1 MSYLQLSHLFKAYG
15 SVVAVQD
22 VNLDIEAGTFISLL
36 GPSGCGK
43 TTILRMIAGFETP
56 TGGSIQL
63 AGDDITRLPANR
75 RDMGMVFQSYS
86 LFPHMTA
93 AQNIAFGLRLKRLGK
108 LQQRDRVV
116 EMLEL
121 VGLAGMGDRYPQQL
135 SGGQQQ
141 RVALARA
148 LAIAPRVL
156 LLDEPLSALD
166 AKVRLQLRNE
176 IRRIQQ
182 QLKITTLFVTH
193 DQEEA
198 LSISDRVI
206 VMAQGHIDQQG
217 TPEEIYLTP
226 NTAFTAS
233 FIGAMNQIPG
243 FWDAQSHRIRVGSS
257 ATQPPQPPAHRPHTA
272 QDYSQDYSQD
282 YIQTQAV
289 DLPEGTPVLGLV
301 RPESITLVPMDGA
314 VPPHN
319 NGLSGLVT
327 SRSFLGAVVRL
338 TILVGEFY
346 LNVDLPTAQ
355 MEYYHSGQL
364 VQLWFPADQCR
375 VLAIAPPPLTPLT
388 QSTPLY
394 QEDSLG

>member
-1 MSYLQLSHLFKAYG
+1 MSYLQLNHLFKAYG
-15 SVVAVQD
+15 QTMAVQD
-22 VNLDIEAGTFISLL
+22 VTLQVQAGEFISLL

-43 TTILRMIAGFETP
+43 TTILRMIAGFERP
-56 TGGSIQL
+56 TGGAIRLESQ
-63 AGDDITRLPANR
+63 DITQVPASQ

-93 AQNIAFGLRLKRLGK
+93 SQNIAFGLRVKRLPK
-108 LQQRDRVV
+108 PKQRQRVA

-121 VGLAGMGDRYPQQL
+121 VGLGNMGDRYPHQL

-148 LAIAPRVL
+148 LAIAPRML

-182 QLKITTLFVTH
+182 QLGITTLFVTH

-206 VMAQGHIDQQG
+206 VMSQGRIEQKG

-226 NTAFTAS
+226 STPFTAS

-243 FWDAQSHRIRVGSS
+243 FWEDHKVRIS
-257 ATQPPQPPAHRPHTA
+257 AHPDPQIP
-272 QDYSQDYSQD
+272 DEFL
-282 YIQTQAV
+282 QTQAA
-289 DLPEGTPVLGLV
+289 DLPEGSPVLVLV
-301 RPESITLVPMDGA
+301 RPESIA
-314 VPPHN
+314 VLPPETTAPPN
-319 NGLSGLVT
+319 SNLLNGLVA
-327 SRSFLGAVVRL
+327 SRVFLGSVVRL
-338 TILVGEFY
+338 SVLIGDFY
-346 LNVDLPTAQ
+346 LKVDVPTDRAQ
-355 MEYYHSGQL
+355 QFQSGEV
-364 VQLWFPADQCR
+364 VQLYFAPEQCR
-375 VLAIAPPPLTPLT
+375 VLATELSAKSERSPDKLPT
-388 QSTPLY
+388 
-394 QEDSLG
+394 

>member
-1 MSYLQLSHLFKAYG
+1 MAFLQLHHLFKAYG
-15 SVVAVQD
+15 SVMAVQD
-22 VNLDIEAGTFISLL
+22 VHLEIQAGELITLL

-43 TTILRMIAGFETP
+43 TTILRMIAGFEQP
-56 TGGSIQL
+56 TAGSIRL
-63 AGDDITRLPANR
+63 EHHDITALPANR

-93 AQNIAFGLRLKRLGK
+93 AQNIAFGLRLRK
-108 LQQRDRVV
+108 LSVAQQHRRVA

-121 VGLAGMGDRYPQQL
+121 VSLGGMGDRYPHQL

-182 QLKITTLFVTH
+182 QLGITTLFVTH

-198 LSISDRVI
+198 LSISDRVV
-206 VMAQGHIDQQG
+206 VMSQGRIDQQG
-217 TPEEIYLTP
+217 TPEAIYLTP

-243 FWDAQSHRIRVGSS
+243 LWDQAHQRVRVTTHGEAALSDEWLQ
-257 ATQPPQPPAHRPHTA
+257 TQPA
-272 QDYSQDYSQD
+272 
-282 YIQTQAV
+282 
-289 DLPEGTPVLGLV
+289 DLMDGASVVVLV
-301 RPESITLVPMDGA
+301 RPESIA
-314 VPPHN
+314 VLSPEVDPPPATNLLH
-319 NGLSGLVT
+319 GVVT
-327 SRSFLGAVVRL
+327 SRLFLGAVIRL
-338 TILVGEFY
+338 SVLVGEFY
-346 LNVDLPTAQ
+346 LNVDVPTAQ
-355 MEYYHSGQL
+355 TEHYHSGQVVRL
-364 VQLWFPADQCR
+364 AFAVEQCR
-375 VLAIAPPPLTPLT
+375 VLAIAPPSGSSPTKPSSPAQPLRDVP
-388 QSTPLY
+388 Q
-394 QEDSLG
+394 

>member
-1 MSYLQLSHLFKAYG
+1 MTYLQLNHLFKSYG
-15 SVVAVQD
+15 SLMAVQD
-22 VNLDIEAGTFISLL
+22 VNAQIQAGEFVSLL

-43 TTILRMIAGFETP
+43 TTILRMIAGFETV
-56 TGGSIQL
+56 TAGSIALEGQ
-63 AGDDITRLPANR
+63 DITHVPANR

-93 AQNIAFGLRLKRLGK
+93 SQNIAFGLRVKRLPHG
-108 LQQRDRVV
+108 QQRLRVH

-121 VGLAGMGDRYPQQL
+121 VGLGDKGDRYPHQL

-182 QLKITTLFVTH
+182 QLGITTLFVTH

-206 VMAQGHIDQQG
+206 VMAQGRIDQEG

-226 NTAFTAS
+226 KTAFTAS

-243 FWDAQSHRIRVGSS
+243 VWEQGKVRIATDPSSSAPAEYLHTQSGDVAPGSS
-257 ATQPPQPPAHRPHTA
+257 
-272 QDYSQDYSQD
+272 
-282 YIQTQAV
+282 
-289 DLPEGTPVLGLV
+289 VLVLV
-301 RPESITLVPMDGA
+301 RPESIQVMTPDAAL
-314 VPPHN
+314 PPHT
-319 NGLSGLVT
+319 NGLNGLIT
-327 SRSFLGAVVRL
+327 SRVFLGAIVRL
-338 TILVGEFY
+338 SVLVGDFY
-346 LNVDLPTAQ
+346 LNVDLPTSHADAYQ
-355 MEYYHSGQL
+355 SGHL
-364 VQLWFPADQCR
+364 VKLGFPAEQCR
-375 VLAIAPPPLTPLT
+375 VLAIAPTHVPEVKSSSPSPI
-388 QSTPLY
+388 P
-394 QEDSLG
+394 

>member
-1 MSYLQLSHLFKAYG
+1 M
-15 SVVAVQD
+15 AVQD
-22 VNLDIEAGTFISLL
+22 VNLQIPAGEFISFL

-43 TTILRMIAGFETP
+43 TTILRMIAGFEKT
-56 TGGSIQL
+56 TGGSILLEGQ
-63 AGDDITRLPANR
+63 DITHIPANR

-93 AQNIAFGLRLKRLGK
+93 GQNIAFGLRVKRLSHG
-108 LQQRDRVV
+108 QQRIRVH

-121 VGLAGMGDRYPQQL
+121 VGLSGMGDRYPHQM

-148 LAIAPRVL
+148 LAISPRLL

-182 QLKITTLFVTH
+182 QLDITTLFVTH

-206 VMAQGHIDQQG
+206 VMSQGSIDQAG

-226 NTAFTAS
+226 STAFTAS

-243 FWDAQSHRIRVGSS
+243 IWEGDQVRVSTHPN
-257 ATQPPQPPAHRPHTA
+257 TQIPDEFLRT
-272 QDYSQDYSQD
+272 
-282 YIQTQAV
+282 QTM
-289 DLPEGTPVLGLV
+289 DISNGTNVLVLV
-301 RPESITLVPMDGA
+301 RPESITVLVPEDSIPA
-314 VPPHN
+314 DYN
-319 NGLSGLVT
+319 LLSGLVT
-327 SRSFLGAVVRL
+327 SRIFLGSVVRL
-338 TILVGEFY
+338 SVLVGEFY
-346 LNVDLPTAQ
+346 LNVDVPTAQ
-355 MEYYHSGQL
+355 AEQFSSGQV
-364 VQLWFPADQCR
+364 VQLGFPADQCR
-375 VLAIAPPPLTPLT
+375 VLAIAPPAP
-388 QSTPLY
+388 QSVLPHK
-394 QEDSLG
+394 QVRSVV

>member
-1 MSYLQLSHLFKAYG
+1 MSYLQLNHLFKAYG
-15 SVVAVQD
+15 QTMAVQD
-22 VNLDIEAGTFISLL
+22 VNLQVKSGEFISLL

-43 TTILRMIAGFETP
+43 TTILRMIAGFERP
-56 TGGSIQL
+56 TGGAIWLESQ
-63 AGDDITRLPANR
+63 DITQIPASQ

-93 AQNIAFGLRLKRLGK
+93 SQNIAFGLRVKRLPK
-108 LQQRDRVV
+108 PKQRQRVS

-121 VGLAGMGDRYPQQL
+121 VGLGNMGDRYPHQL

-148 LAIAPRVL
+148 LAIAPRML

-182 QLKITTLFVTH
+182 QLGITTLFVTH

-206 VMAQGHIDQQG
+206 VMSQGRIEQKG

-226 NTAFTAS
+226 NTPFTAS

-243 FWDAQSHRIRVGSS
+243 FWEDQKVRIS
-257 ATQPPQPPAHRPHTA
+257 AHPDPKIP
-272 QDYSQDYSQD
+272 DEFL
-282 YIQTQAV
+282 QTQAA
-289 DLPEGTPVLGLV
+289 DLPEDASVLVLV
-301 RPESITLVPMDGA
+301 RPESITVL
-314 VPPHN
+314 PPEGTAPPN
-319 NGLSGLVT
+319 SNLLSGLVA
-327 SRSFLGAVVRL
+327 SRVFLGSAVRL
-338 TILVGEFY
+338 SVLIGDFY
-346 LNVDLPTAQ
+346 LKVDVPTDRAQ
-355 MEYYHSGQL
+355 QFQSGEV
-364 VQLWFPADQCR
+364 VQLCFAPEQCR
-375 VLAIAPPPLTPLT
+375 VLATELTVKSERSPDKLPT
-388 QSTPLY
+388 
-394 QEDSLG
+394 

>member
-1 MSYLQLSHLFKAYG
+1 MSYLQLNHLFKAYG
-15 SVVAVQD
+15 SVMAVQD
-22 VNLDIEAGTFISLL
+22 VNLQIQPGELISLL

-43 TTILRMIAGFETP
+43 TTILRMIAGFERT
-56 TGGSIQL
+56 TAGNIQL
-63 AGDDITRLPANR
+63 EGQDITHIPANR

-93 AQNIAFGLRLKRLGK
+93 SQNIAFGLRVKK
-108 LQQRDRVV
+108 MPKAQQRSRVH

-121 VGLAGMGDRYPQQL
+121 VGLGEMGDRYPHQL

-141 RVALARA
+141 RIALARA

-182 QLKITTLFVTH
+182 QLNITTLFVTH

-206 VMAQGHIDQQG
+206 VMAQGRIDQEG

-243 FWDAQSHRIRVGSS
+243 VWENHKVRV
-257 ATQPPQPPAHRPHTA
+257 ATHPDNTIPNEFLQTQPTELVNG
-272 QDYSQDYSQD
+272 SEV
-282 YIQTQAV
+282 IV
-289 DLPEGTPVLGLV
+289 LV
-301 RPESITLVPMDGA
+301 RPESITIMSADAPVA
-314 VPPHN
+314 SN
-319 NGLSGLVT
+319 TNRLSGLIT
-327 SRSFLGAVVRL
+327 SRVFLGSVVRL
-338 TILVGEFY
+338 SVLVGEFY
-346 LNVDLPTAQ
+346 LNVDVPTNEA
-355 MEYYHSGQL
+355 EDFSSGQL
-364 VQLWFPADQCR
+364 VELSFPADQCR
-375 VLAIAPPPLTPLT
+375 VLAITPLGDLPRNT
-388 QSTPLY
+388 PRADQTTRHIDSSTIA
-394 QEDSLG
+394 

>member
-1 MSYLQLSHLFKAYG
+1 MSYLQLNHLFKAYG
-15 SVVAVQD
+15 QTMAVQD
-22 VNLDIEAGTFISLL
+22 VTLQVQAGEFISLL

-43 TTILRMIAGFETP
+43 TTILRMIAGFERP
-56 TGGSIQL
+56 TGGAIRLESQ
-63 AGDDITRLPANR
+63 DITQVPASQ

-93 AQNIAFGLRLKRLGK
+93 SQNIAFGLRVKRLPK
-108 LQQRDRVV
+108 PKQRQRVA

-121 VGLAGMGDRYPQQL
+121 VGLGNMGDRYPHQL

-148 LAIAPRVL
+148 LAIAPRML

-182 QLKITTLFVTH
+182 QLGITTLFVTH

-206 VMAQGHIDQQG
+206 VMSQGRIEQKG

-226 NTAFTAS
+226 STPFTAS

-243 FWDAQSHRIRVGSS
+243 FWEDHKVRIS
-257 ATQPPQPPAHRPHTA
+257 AHPDPQIP
-272 QDYSQDYSQD
+272 DEFL
-282 YIQTQAV
+282 QTQAA
-289 DLPEGTPVLGLV
+289 DLPEGSPVLVLV
-301 RPESITLVPMDGA
+301 RPESIA
-314 VPPHN
+314 VLPPETTAPPN
-319 NGLSGLVT
+319 SNLLSGLVA
-327 SRSFLGAVVRL
+327 SRVFLGSVVRL
-338 TILVGEFY
+338 SVLIGDFY
-346 LNVDLPTAQ
+346 LKVDVPTDRAQ
-355 MEYYHSGQL
+355 QFQSGEV
-364 VQLWFPADQCR
+364 VQLYFAPEQCR
-375 VLAIAPPPLTPLT
+375 VLATELSAKSERSPDKLPT
-388 QSTPLY
+388 
-394 QEDSLG
+394 